1 MTEIKK
7 HCDTCRHSYDRQD
20 RNPDGSGNKIWIQ
33 PTILPHTQ
41 NKCYWRTGTRAIA
54 AFGNPSQRKEQ
65 IMKNN
70 YSIVQRNALV
80 EDHLW
85 CINSFM
91 EKNRKLVKATGMEH
105 DDVFQQLALRLIKA
119 VAGYDPDKGAL
130 QQHIFAQFKYELLDC
145 KAARRIC
152 GMTHVPGAVSR
163 DHILS
168 LENLCA
174 HLL

>member
-1 MTEIKK
+1 
-7 HCDTCRHSYDRQD
+7 
-20 RNPDGSGNKIWIQ
+20 
-33 PTILPHTQ
+33 
-41 NKCYWRTGTRAIA
+41 
-54 AFGNPSQRKEQ
+54 
-65 IMKNN
+65 MKNN

-130 QQHIFAQFKYELLDC
+130 QQRIFAQFKYELLDC
-145 KAARRIC
+145 KAAYRLC
-152 GMTHVPGAVSR
+152 GITDAPKKFRKGN
-163 DHILS
+163 IIS
-168 LENLCA
+168 LDSITGDSEMCEQTKVA
-174 HLL
+174 

>member
-1 MTEIKK
+1 MTDRTGTPMEAEI
-7 HCDTCRHSYDRQD
+7 R
-20 RNPDGSGNKIWIQ
+20 SGCSIAAIQ
-33 PTILPHTQ
+33 LTILPHTQ

-54 AFGNPSQRKEQ
+54 AFGNSNQRKEQ

-145 KAARRIC
+145 KAAHRIC

-168 LENLCA
+168 LENLCDHGELVDQLA
-174 HLL
+174 AA

>member
-1 MTEIKK
+1 
-7 HCDTCRHSYDRQD
+7 
-20 RNPDGSGNKIWIQ
+20 
-33 PTILPHTQ
+33 
-41 NKCYWRTGTRAIA
+41 
-54 AFGNPSQRKEQ
+54 
-65 IMKNN
+65 MKNN

-130 QQHIFAQFKYELLDC
+130 QQHIFAQFKYELLGGLPSVRHDW
-145 KAARRIC
+145 RTE
-152 GMTHVPGAVSR
+152 GVPQEPYRLFGCAVR
-163 DHILS
+163 
-168 LENLCA
+168 EQRPV
-174 HLL
+174 

>member
-1 MTEIKK
+1 
-7 HCDTCRHSYDRQD
+7 
-20 RNPDGSGNKIWIQ
+20 
-33 PTILPHTQ
+33 
-41 NKCYWRTGTRAIA
+41 
-54 AFGNPSQRKEQ
+54 
-65 IMKNN
+65 MKNN

-130 QQHIFAQFKYELLDC
+130 QPHLRSVLIRTAQLQVGISSVRYH
-145 KAARRIC
+145 RRSE
-152 GMTHVPGAVSR
+152 GVPQGQYHLFGLHYGRQR
-163 DHILS
+163 DV
-168 LENLCA
+168 
-174 HLL
+174 

>member
-1 MTEIKK
+1 
-7 HCDTCRHSYDRQD
+7 
-20 RNPDGSGNKIWIQ
+20 
-33 PTILPHTQ
+33 
-41 NKCYWRTGTRAIA
+41 
-54 AFGNPSQRKEQ
+54 
-65 IMKNN
+65 MKNN

-105 DDVFQQLALRLIKA
+105 DDVFQQLALRLIMA

-168 LENLCA
+168 LENLCDHGELVDQLA
-174 HLL
+174 AA

>member
-1 MTEIKK
+1 
-7 HCDTCRHSYDRQD
+7 
-20 RNPDGSGNKIWIQ
+20 
-33 PTILPHTQ
+33 
-41 NKCYWRTGTRAIA
+41 
-54 AFGNPSQRKEQ
+54 
-65 IMKNN
+65 MKNN

-130 QQHIFAQFKYELLDC
+130 LKYELLNC
-145 KAARRIC
+145 KSAYRLC
-152 GMTHVPGAVSR
+152 GITDAPKEFRKGN
-163 DHILS
+163 IIS
-168 LENLCA
+168 LDSITGDSEMCEQTKVA
-174 HLL
+174 

>member
-1 MTEIKK
+1 
-7 HCDTCRHSYDRQD
+7 
-20 RNPDGSGNKIWIQ
+20 
-33 PTILPHTQ
+33 
-41 NKCYWRTGTRAIA
+41 
-54 AFGNPSQRKEQ
+54 
-65 IMKNN
+65 MKNN

-168 LENLCA
+168 LENLCDHGELVDQLA
-174 HLL
+174 AA

>member
-1 MTEIKK
+1 
-7 HCDTCRHSYDRQD
+7 
-20 RNPDGSGNKIWIQ
+20 
-33 PTILPHTQ
+33 
-41 NKCYWRTGTRAIA
+41 
-54 AFGNPSQRKEQ
+54 
-65 IMKNN
+65 MKNN

-163 DHILS
+163 GHILS
-168 LENLCA
+168 LENLCDHGELVDQLA
-174 HLL
+174 AA

>member
-1 MTEIKK
+1 MEAEI
-7 HCDTCRHSYDRQD
+7 R
-20 RNPDGSGNKIWIQ
+20 SGCSIAAIQ
-33 PTILPHTQ
+33 PTILPH
-41 NKCYWRTGTRAIA
+41 IA

-145 KAARRIC
+145 KAAYRLC
-152 GMTHVPGAVSR
+152 GITDAPKKFRKGN
-163 DHILS
+163 IIS
-168 LENLCA
+168 LDSITGDSEMCEQTKVA
-174 HLL
+174 

>member
-1 MTEIKK
+1 
-7 HCDTCRHSYDRQD
+7 
-20 RNPDGSGNKIWIQ
+20 
-33 PTILPHTQ
+33 
-41 NKCYWRTGTRAIA
+41 
-54 AFGNPSQRKEQ
+54 
-65 IMKNN
+65 MKNN
-70 YSIVQRNALV
+70 YFIVQRNALV

-145 KAARRIC
+145 KAAYRLC
-152 GMTHVPGAVSR
+152 GMTGAPKEFRKSHIVSL
-163 DHILS
+163 DALS
-168 LENLCA
+168 ENNDLYEQA
-174 HLL
+174 LAA